1 MLKPIHPVPCW
12 RALAACQRLMQAL
25 AIWLC
30 DTACLPLNIDAAN
43 CQTRMPSL
51 IEGDWLWG
59 LLQCTHDRRPL
70 LDRARAIAELSE
82 ADKRALLA
90 WVQSVGK
97 VVSHFATP
105 NPGLLPTAKP
115 IGGDGWEAFKTLM
128 LAFYDKGLHGIGL
141 PYLPDGTPTNA
152 PTQWLGY
159 HQFREAFRQL
169 HRLNPDPNARDVC
182 VLCGGP
188 LTEAAVDHW
197 VRKAAFP
204 LLAVCADNLLPICG
218 ECNSLSNKGTKD
230 VHSGGSFVNWFHP
243 YLRPGNASLQISY
256 ALPSMAVTC
265 AASTATDQAK
275 VDNLDGLL
283 NLTKRWT
290 IQFKAEY
297 SKQQA
302 VLLKRE
308 TRRVQT
314 GQARHTQAEV
324 EAHVQQLHDDLL
336 PSEPHYEIH
345 RVLVH
350 AMSEKV
356 RLAAWH
362 AELGMV

>member
-1 MLKPIHPVPCW
+1 MLKPIHRVPCW
-12 RALAACQRLMQAL
+12 PALAACQRLMQAL
-25 AIWLC
+25 AGWLC
-30 DTACLPLNIDAAN
+30 DPDCTAAN
-43 CQTRMPSL
+43 VTEQHCRERMPTL
-51 IEGDWLWG
+51 IESDWLWDM
-59 LLQCTHDRRPL
+59 LQLNDGKRPL
-70 LDRARAIAELSE
+70 LNRAQTIATISV
-82 ADKRALLA
+82 ANKQALAA

-97 VVSHFATP
+97 VASHFATP

-115 IGGDGWEAFKTLM
+115 IDGDGWEAFKTLM
-128 LAFYDKGLHGIGL
+128 LAFYDKGLYGIGL

-169 HRLNPDPNARDVC
+169 HRLNRDPNARDVC

-197 VRKAAFP
+197 VRQAAFP

-218 ECNSLSNKGTKD
+218 ECNSPSNKGAKD

-256 ALPSMAVTC
+256 ALPSMVVTC

-275 VDNLDGLL
+275 VDKLDGLL

-297 SKQQA
+297 ARQQA
-302 VLLKRE
+302 VLLRRE
-308 TRRVQT
+308 TRRVQR
-314 GQARHTQAEV
+314 GEARHTQAEV

-350 AMSEKV
+350 AMAEKA
-356 RLAAWH
+356 RMAAWH
-362 AELGMV
+362 AELGMA